1 MKIRSLAALLMAAI
15 LLLGGCTPPMGPDD
29 GTIPPVSDTVGES
42 GTDTAADTSP
52 DTETPTE
59 APTSAPTEAPTE
71 TEAPRGGCGSAVAT
85 SILLPALVAV
95 GTACVSRKRRKTEE

>member
-1 MKIRSLAALLMAAI
+1 MEETFRAGEGRVYRLR
-15 LLLGGCTPPMGPDD
+15 TDE
-29 GTIPPVSDTVGES
+29 PPVEET
-42 GTDTAADTSP
+42 TAEETTEAPTETP
-52 DTETPTE
+52 TEPATETPTE

-71 TEAPRGGCGSAVAT
+71 TEAPKSGCGSAVAT